1 MKVTYDPKADAM
13 YIYFSKKK
21 STRTEEVRED
31 LLIDY
36 AGKELI
42 GIEILDAS
50 KKLPQKNL
58 QSMTPLTYPARFSP
72 NP

>member
-1 MKVTYDPKADAM
+1 MKVTYDPISDAM
-13 YIYFSKKK
+13 YIYLSKKKK

-31 LLIDY
+31 LLVDY

-50 KKLPQKNL
+50 KKLPREEL
-58 QSMTPLTYPARFSP
+58 ATITAGV
-72 NP
+72 